1 VYLRGANLR
10 GAQLGGALGDG
21 ADLSDANLA
30 SADLSSTY
38 LSRANLSHADLSGA
52 VLFRAVLSDAN
63 LASADLSGADLNG
76 AELTGVELIGA
87 CLRNTDLTGVDLRAA
102 SLREA
107 DLGGANLT
115 NSTVGYTAFGA
126 NALNNVKGLES
137 CVHQGPSY
145 IDYHTLAQSG
155 RLPLPFLRG
164 CGLSDEFIDYLPSL
178 FGRAIEYYSCFIS
191 HSTMDQ
197 EFAYHLHADLQS
209 KGVRCW
215 FAPHDIQGGK
225 KIHEQIDEAIRIH
238 DKLLLILSD
247 HSMNSEWVATEISK
261 ARKREVREKRQMLF
275 PVRLVNFET
284 LRDWEC
290 FDADTGK
297 DSARE
302 IREYY
307 IPDFS
312 SWKVDHDS
320 YVKEFE
326 RLVRDLKAD
335 KTEATQAKATAGKGF
350 Q

>member
-1 VYLRGANLR
+1 MSNPEHLKKLEQGTTVWNEWRKQNPDVKPDLSDADLRGANLSGVYLRGANLR

-76 AELTGVELIGA
+76 AE
-87 CLRNTDLTGVDLRAA
+87 LTGVDLRAA

-197 EFAYHLHADLQS
+197 EFADRLHADLQS

-225 KIHEQIDEAIRIH
+225 KIHEQIDEAIHIH
-238 DKLLLILSD
+238 DRLLLILSE
-247 HSMNSEWVATEISK
+247 HSMNSEWVETEISK
-261 ARKREVREKRQMLF
+261 ARKRESQRNGRCCF
-275 PVRLVNFET
+275 PSG
-284 LRDWEC
+284 W
-290 FDADTGK
+290 
-297 DSARE
+297 
-302 IREYY
+302 
-307 IPDFS
+307 
-312 SWKVDHDS
+312 
-320 YVKEFE
+320 
-326 RLVRDLKAD
+326 
-335 KTEATQAKATAGKGF
+335 
-350 Q
+350 